1 MGLVVLTGVVV
12 VLYLASGLRFG
23 GGEGSGWRRLDLD
36 ALQQRIDDG
45 ELQGREADWYHR
57 STGEETRAIRG
68 LP

>member
-12 VLYLASGLRFG
+12 VLYLTSSLRLSDRQ
-23 GGEGSGWRRLDLD
+23 GSGWRSLDLD
-36 ALQQRIDDG
+36 ALQQRIDTG

-57 STGEETRAIRG
+57 STDEETRAIRG